1 MTRAELNKETW
12 PFIEKKGIK
21 KNIQA
26 TIGNELTQIYY
37 VQGFRKLYITALED
51 KRHYLT
57 NNRDKSM

>member
-37 VQGFRKLYITALED
+37 V
-51 KRHYLT
+51 
-57 NNRDKSM
+57 